1 MLTRTARQ
9 CTAPLRSLFSG
20 WGSAHVALQGSSLFD
35 SVSAP
40 SAAPDTAA
48 ASSCHSY
55 GSIPLQH
62 TFHSRA
68 QILSPTG
75 DQQTPFRA
83 PQQCS
88 RFPEEFF
95 LHAHSHFGPASSM
108 IPRSALGGVRGA
120 KTAAPQQKSG
130 AKMSKQQLLRQKR
143 RGPEDG
149 PVFERPGIVHV
160 VSTKNNTIITLTDE
174 TGNAKA
180 W

>member
-20 WGSAHVALQGSSLFD
+20 WGSAHVALQGSDPFD
-35 SVSAP
+35 SVSGP
-40 SAAPDTAA
+40 SAAPGTAA
-48 ASSCHSY
+48 ASSYYSN
-55 GSIPLQH
+55 GSNPSEH

-68 QILSPTG
+68 QTFPTTVH
-75 DQQTPFRA
+75 QQA
-83 PQQCS
+83 PCSASQQCS
-88 RFPEEFF
+88 RFPAEIL
-95 LHAHSHFGPASSM
+95 LHAHSHFGSASSM

-130 AKMSKQQLLRQKR
+130 AKMSKQQLSRQKR

-174 TGNAKA
+174 MGNAKA